1 MNRCLTK
8 MADHSE
14 LVSEMPVLEKLSTQE
29 RLKLARK
36 RRTQQLKKWSQREK
50 EYNNKRR
57 KSEPKSN
64 VKKNEYKVHFVPSVM
79 LLEAA
84 ARNDV
89 EEGLTTFYHLTS
101 FCSQI
106 DCLTKCLK
114 IKCFQLFRS
123 LLIIIVFN
131 PIFRCFV
138 SILELIKR
146 FIL

>member
-1 MNRCLTK
+1 

-50 EYNNKRR
+50 EFNNKRR
-57 KSEPKSN
+57 KSDAKTTGRRQ
-64 VKKNEYKVHFVPSVM
+64 EYKVHFVPSVM

-89 EEGLTTFYHLTS
+89 EEVRRLLMLGVSSDSTNEDGLTALHQT
-101 FCSQI
+101 
-106 DCLTKCLK
+106 
-114 IKCFQLFRS
+114 
-123 LLIIIVFN
+123 LIRV
-131 PIFRCFV
+131 
-138 SILELIKR
+138 LIQS
-146 FIL
+146 